1 MEKETPCRIAWRFI
15 VAIRANTLESNGP
28 ARDKSRIT
36 DWVRDE
42 DKKDAS
48 VRLTVAKVSGPSGAI
63 VMTGSVTRRSSFSA
77 RQSTPTHP
85 RMKQVC

>member
-48 VRLTVAKVSGPSGAI
+48 VRLTVAKVSGPSG
-63 VMTGSVTRRSSFSA
+63 MSVTMGAVIHHSSF
-77 RQSTPTHP
+77 
-85 RMKQVC
+85 